1 MQALFNANFR
11 IEYTVKVNEKENDM
25 NSYAYYNGKFG
36 KRDEINIPL
45 SDRSI
50 FFGDAIYDA
59 AIGSFDRILWEDE
72 HIERFLSNAQKIGI
86 NHSYTKRFLSD
97 LLREI
102 GVKSMIKS
110 YFIYF
115 QLSRNCKDRIHS
127 ANGCGANL
135 LVTVNPI
142 RIKSNF
148 TPLRLITTEDKR
160 YGYCDIKTVNLL
172 PAVLSATIAE
182 NQSCDEAIFIKSE
195 YVTECTK
202 SNIAIINQ
210 GRVITHPKT
219 CEILPG
225 IAREHLRLACEAL
238 NVEFAEEKF
247 TKKELMEA
255 DEILVSSTTKLCQ
268 TVNFIDGLPVGGK
281 NLDLAQK
288 ICRYL
293 YSEYETFCQI

>member
-1 MQALFNANFR
+1 
-11 IEYTVKVNEKENDM
+11 M

-115 QLSRNCKDRIHS
+115 QLSRNSSNRTHS
-127 ANGCGANL
+127 ANGCDSNL
-135 LVTVNPI
+135 LITVTPI
-142 RIKSNF
+142 KI
-148 TPLRLITTEDKR
+148 TPHYSGLKMITTDDKR
-160 YGYCDIKTVNLL
+160 YGFCNIKTVNLL
-172 PAVLSATIAE
+172 PAVLSATDAE
-182 NQSCDEAIFIKSE
+182 NKGCDEAVFIKNG

-202 SNIAIINQ
+202 SNISIIKQ
-210 GRVITHPKT
+210 GRVVSHPKT
-219 CEILPG
+219 NDILPG
-225 IAREHLRLACEAL
+225 IAREHLMLCCESL
-238 NVEFAEEKF
+238 GIEFEERKF
-247 TKKELMEA
+247 TKKDLIDA
-255 DEILVSSTTKLCQ
+255 DEILVTSTTKLCQ
-268 TVNFIDGLPVGGK
+268 CAEMIDGISVGGK
-281 NLDLAQK
+281 NPILARK
-288 ICRYL
+288 ICENMYD
-293 YSEYETFCQI
+293 EYADFCRINE